1 MICRTMEMDDRMTQK
16 DFSGKL
22 LSLALPIALQ
32 SLLVASVSAADAF
45 MLGRLEQNSMAA
57 VSLAT
62 QIQFLMSMFVMTDAN
77 TGSILIS
84 QYWGKGDRA
93 TAGDIFN
100 MTLRI
105 MAVVDV
111 AFWALCLFIS
121 RPLMLFFT
129 SDEVLIDIGCRY
141 LKIAAWSYLIMGFSQ
156 CYHMVMKVAG
166 QASESMGISAAAVFS
181 NIFFNAVLIFG
192 LLGAPALGAE
202 GAAIATLI
210 SRVIELAW
218 CIASSFRKN
227 HMRPDIARLFHYRR
241 PLIQDFLKV
250 AVPSLGAVLMWAVGF
265 SSYTAIVAH
274 MGTDAAAAN
283 SIASVVR
290 DLICSLCNG
299 AASAG
304 GILLGIE
311 LGAGRLDEAK
321 QYGKWLRNDSFVIG
335 FLSTGILLA
344 LTPLIVR
351 SMKMTPEA
359 SSFLAGMMVIQAFY
373 MIGRCVN
380 TIVINGIFYTG
391 GDAIFDACS
400 LAVAMWCIA
409 IPLALLGANV
419 FHWPVLAVYAC
430 TCIDEVGKIPWVMIH
445 FRKYKWLKNLTRE
458 NS

>member
-1 MICRTMEMDDRMTQK
+1 MTQK
-16 DFSGKL
+16 EFVKKL
-22 LSLALPIALQ
+22 LTLALPIALQ

-62 QIQFLMSMFVMTDAN
+62 QIQFLMSMFVMTDTN
-77 TGSILIS
+77 TGSVLIS

-93 TAGDIFN
+93 TAGDILN

-105 MAVVDV
+105 MAVVDA
-111 AFWALCLFIS
+111 AFWALCLFVP

-141 LKIAAWSYLIMGFSQ
+141 LRIAAWSYLIMGFSQ
-156 CYHMVMKVAG
+156 CCHMIMKVEG
-166 QASESMGISAAAVFS
+166 QASESMGISAVAVTS
-181 NIFFNAVLIFG
+181 NIFFNALLIFG
-192 LLGAPALGAE
+192 LLGCPAMGAE
-202 GAAIATLI
+202 GAAVATLI
-210 SRVIELAW
+210 SRVIELFW
-218 CIASSFRKN
+218 CIAASCRKN
-227 HMRPDIARLFHYRR
+227 HMRPDLARIFRYRK

-250 AVPSLGAVLMWAVGF
+250 AVPSLGAVLLWAVGF

-304 GILLGIE
+304 GILLGME

-321 QYGKWLRNDSFVIG
+321 QQGKWLRDYSFLIG
-335 FLSTGILLA
+335 FVSTAILLA
-344 LTPLIVR
+344 LTPLIVH
-351 SMKMTPEA
+351 SMKMTDA
-359 SSFLAGMMVIQAFY
+359 ARAYLTGMMVIQAFY

-391 GDAIFDACS
+391 GDAIFDAYS

-430 TCIDEVGKIPWVMIH
+430 TCVDEVGKIPWVMLH

-458 NS
+458 S